1 MKIRI
6 GYGLG
11 TNGMEGTGADFARF
25 IDDLERLRF
34 DSVWF
39 SERIGGNA
47 PDPCAAMAFAA
58 GRTTK
63 LKLGM
68 SVMVLP
74 GRNPVLVA
82 KELATIDVLSNGR
95 LLPAFGLGAP
105 DAREHSGFGV
115 ERTNRAPMFNES
127 LSLIRR
133 LWTEDHV
140 SHHGTFYSFDDIT
153 VRPKPIQS
161 PPEVWLGGIAPS
173 ELRRVGRMAE
183 GWLPSFLTPSEAAAG
198 KLEVEKAAGEVGRE
212 IDPEHFGVLVVYSSG
227 APIAGDFVDRIRQRR
242 PDANL
247 DELLPVGLDATRVLL
262 EKFVDAGFSKFVLLP
277 TQAPPSLT
285 EELEAVAAAILP
297 MEN

>member
-11 TNGMEGTGADFARF
+11 TNGMEGTGEDFARF
-25 IDDLERLRF
+25 IDDLERLHF

-58 GRTTK
+58 GRTKK

-127 LSLIRR
+127 LALIRR

-140 SHHGTFYSFDDIT
+140 THNGTFYSFENIT

-198 KLEVEKAAGEVGRE
+198 KLEVEKAAAEAGRS

-227 APIAGDFVDRIRQRR
+227 APVTGDFVERIKKRR
-242 PDANL
+242 PDADL
-247 DELLPVGLDATRVLL
+247 GELLPVGLDATRILL
-262 EKFVDAGFSKFVLLP
+262 EKFIDAGFSKFVLLP
-277 TQAPPSLT
+277 TQAPSSLT
-285 EELEAVAAAILP
+285 QELEAVASAILP

>member
-11 TNGMEGTGADFARF
+11 TSGMAGDGHDFARF
-25 IDDLERLRF
+25 IDDLERLKF

-47 PDPCAAMAFAA
+47 PDPCSAMAFAA

-82 KELATIDVLSNGR
+82 KELASIDMLSNGR
-95 LLPAFGLGAP
+95 LLPAFGLGAADP
-105 DAREHSGFGV
+105 REHAGFGV
-115 ERTNRAPMFNES
+115 ERSARAPMFNEA
-127 LSLIRR
+127 LTLIRR

-140 SHHGTFYSFDDIT
+140 THHGDWYNVDDVT
-153 VRPKPIQS
+153 VKPKPVQS

-183 GWLPSFLTPSEAAAG
+183 GWLPSFITPDEAKIGKAEVERAAA
-198 KLEVEKAAGEVGRE
+198 EAGRE
-212 IDPEHFGVLVVYSSG
+212 IDREHFGALIVYSSG
-227 APIAGDFVDRIRQRR
+227 QALDGGFVDRIKARR
-242 PDANL
+242 PDV
-247 DELLPVGLDATRVLL
+247 EISSLLPVGLDALRVLI
-262 EKFVDAGFSKFVLLP
+262 ERFIDAGFSKFVLLP
-277 TQAPPSLT
+277 SRAEADLT
-285 EELEAVAAAILP
+285 EELESVAASILSL
-297 MEN
+297 EN